1 MTSTS
6 GPGLLDALSFVVEA
20 LDEFVLGSV
29 RDTHAAVADRVHE
42 ALRRH
47 TGGLGTLP
55 EAVHR
60 GVSTGMYA
68 GLGLGLR
75 AAGAGLDLA
84 GRAGL
89 GPRLEAHRAGRRAS
103 AAVNGIIG
111 DRLRDQRPV
120 LSIPMAVRVHDAD
133 VALVPA
139 AVAAAFPAATGRV
152 VVFLHGLSEDEHS
165 WERNR
170 ERRGTTYG
178 EGLVADGWT
187 PVFLRANTG
196 LGVRENGAALSG
208 LLQDLTEAWPVD
220 LDRLVLVGHS
230 MGGLVIRSACSVLTA
245 ADRPW
250 AERVTDVV
258 TLGTPHLGAP
268 LAAGVGTGATALAR
282 LPETAAFGR
291 ILDWR
296 SLGVRDLV
304 EGLGE
309 DVPALP
315 HAHYR
320 LVYATLSDSPRH
332 PVGRFLGDLLV
343 RMPSASGRGR
353 LVTLF
358 PDAEVLHL
366 PGTGHFAL
374 LNDPRV
380 HDALRGWLSPT
391 PESRDPDLR

>member
-1 MTSTS
+1 MSQTA
-6 GPGLLDALSFVVEA
+6 GPGLLDALSLVAETV
-20 LDEFVLGSV
+20 DELVLGAV
-29 RDTHAAVADRVHE
+29 RDTHTAVADRVHG
-42 ALRRH
+42 ALSRT
-47 TGGLGTLP
+47 TGELSALP
-55 EAVHR
+55 VALHR
-60 GVSTGMYA
+60 GVVSGMY
-68 GLGLGLR
+68 GGIGFGLR
-75 AAGAGLDLA
+75 AIGSGLGLA

-89 GPRLEAHRAGRRAS
+89 GPRLDAHPAGRRAN

-111 DRLRDQRPV
+111 DRLRDQRPT
-120 LSIPMAVRVHDAD
+120 LAIPLAVRVDDAD
-133 VALVPA
+133 VPLHPGALA
-139 AVAAAFPAATGRV
+139 RAFPGATGRV
-152 VVFLHGLSEDEHS
+152 VVFLHGLSEDERS
-165 WERNR
+165 WDRHR
-170 ERRGTTYG
+170 ERLGTTYG
-178 EGLVADGWT
+178 EGLADEGWT
-187 PVFLRANTG
+187 PVFLRGNTG
-196 LGVRENGAALSG
+196 LPVRENGVALSA
-208 LLQDLTEAWPVD
+208 LLQDLTDAWPVE

-230 MGGLVIRSACSVLTA
+230 MGGLIIRSACSVLTV

-250 AERVTDVV
+250 AERVSDVV

-291 ILDWR
+291 LLDWR

-315 HAHYR
+315 HARYR
-320 LVYATLSDSPRH
+320 LVYATLTDSPRH

-343 RMPSASGRGR
+343 RVPSASGRGR

-366 PGTGHFAL
+366 PGAGHFAL

-380 HDALRGWLSPT
+380 HDALREWLA
-391 PESRDPDLR
+391 